1 MNGRLGGGNG
11 PLSSGL
17 GDMQM
22 SGAVCTPGNCFT
34 DGSLLLRMCMAAV
47 TVLPYRDRKPPFVI
61 TEPSAAYDSPQPLT
75 VQTLLWSRNSMYNS
89 SHCL

>member
-1 MNGRLGGGNG
+1 MNGRLSGGNG

-22 SGAVCTPGNCFT
+22 SGAVCTPGDCFT

-47 TVLPYRDRKPPFVI
+47 TVLPYRDRKPPL
-61 TEPSAAYDSPQPLT
+61 SLQSP
-75 VQTLLWSRNSMYNS
+75 VQHSYI
-89 SHCL
+89 